1 MIPVPLFDSG
11 TGGTRPESRHFM
23 NEPHALYYERTT
35 ALIQMLRTSTLTL
48 GVFEKTTGVH
58 IAHWR
63 VLAFLSQH
71 PDCTQKQLK
80 DAHRVDPASIT
91 RTVKSL
97 ERDRLVVRRTD
108 PKDNRLTR
116 VILTAAGEKLV
127 AEVSVRRRA
136 YLRQALRGIAP
147 ADIEVFEK
155 VLQQLDINALAM
167 SKHKAPGKSRD
178 AS

>member
-1 MIPVPLFDSG
+1 MPLFSLVPSCGANVTDG
-11 TGGTRPESRHFM
+11 KPESRRLM
-23 NEPHALYYERTT
+23 NDPHAHYYERTT
-35 ALIQMLRTSTLTL
+35 SLIQMLRTSTLTL
-48 GVFEKTTGVH
+48 GVFEKATGVH

-97 ERDRLVVRRTD
+97 ERDGLVLRRTD

-116 VILTAAGEKLV
+116 VILTEAGEKLV

-136 YLRQALRGIAP
+136 YLRKALQGIEP
-147 ADIEVFEK
+147 TDIEIFEK
-155 VLQQLDINALAM
+155 VLKQLESNALTM
-167 SKHKAPGKSRD
+167 SRRTSP
-178 AS
+178 